1 MRISD
6 WSADVCSSDLEHSKV
21 AAEQI
26 RETVSG
32 VTSAELPAALAG
44 AAAALPLLGEH
55 AETVAVAIAE
65 HLPKIPANSP
75 SESAY
80 PDLLGALPDSHH
92 NGVPRS
98 FVTIEAA
105 PPEHDPHLRAPDEAT
120 TPR

>member
-1 MRISD
+1 MIRRPTRSTRTD
-6 WSADVCSSDLEHSKV
+6 TLCPYTTLFRADEHSKV

-65 HLPKIPANSP
+65 HLPKIPANSL

-80 PDLLGALPDSHH
+80 HDLLGALPDSHH
-92 NGVPRS
+92 NGVQ
-98 FVTIEAA
+98 IG
-105 PPEHDPHLRAPDEAT
+105 RASCRE
-120 TPR
+120 RVCKYW